1 MTLYKNDDV
10 QYAKNRLVETIVRYK
25 ERAVVVHNVW
35 DGGESLRL
43 SSSDCVTGDY
53 IPDDGIDE
61 FDLTPVPLGFVN
73 RHKKTLYFSRKPM
86 REDWRQGLRGQNI
99 HILYGLEGDEGH
111 MLNLDYKSVGQ
122 TINGEFPKIGET
134 ELRQGE
140 RVAWHRD
147 FCYDGSAAIYY
158 KWYGKVGNFISLNE
172 KQFLLD
178 AEYYWV
184 EESLR
189 EALSN

>member
-1 MTLYKNDDV
+1 MYKNDDV

-25 ERAVVVHNVW
+25 ERAVLVHNVW

-43 SSSDCVTGDY
+43 SSSDCVTGEFVEDN
-53 IPDDGIDE
+53 DIDE

-73 RHKKTLYFSRKPM
+73 KHKKTLYVSRKPM
-86 REDWRQGLRGQNI
+86 REDWRQGFRTHNAQ
-99 HILYGLEGDEGH
+99 ILYGWEDDIEF
-111 MLNLDYKSVGQ
+111 DFKSVGQ
-122 TINGEFPKIGET
+122 TINGEFPKIGEIP
-134 ELRQGE
+134 LLFGE

-147 FCYDGSAAIYY
+147 FCYDAGGAIYY
-158 KWYGKVGNFISLNE
+158 KWHGKVGNFTDLSN
-172 KQFLLD
+172 KSFLLD